1 MAHATS
7 MYDAPGEIVPKH
19 CAVFP
24 RRQSSP
30 KVVLSQLAAV
40 LSLVG
45 GVEGNIVN
53 GRAAIGMSANLPES
67 AGRRE

>member
-1 MAHATS
+1 
-7 MYDAPGEIVPKH
+7 MYDAPGEIVPRL
-19 CAVFP
+19 CAALRV
-24 RRQSSP
+24 RQSSP

-45 GVEGNIVN
+45 GVEGSVIN
-53 GRAAIGMSANLPES
+53 GRAAIGMSTNLPES